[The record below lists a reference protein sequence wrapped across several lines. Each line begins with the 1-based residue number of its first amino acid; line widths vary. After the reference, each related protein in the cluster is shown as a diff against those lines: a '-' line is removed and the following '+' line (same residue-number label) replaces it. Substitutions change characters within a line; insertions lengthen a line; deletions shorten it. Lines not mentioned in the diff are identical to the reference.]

1 MPEQLAVARA
11 NAPTRSYSRGVL
23 ARGVATADEPLPVQ
37 QHQPVYRAPE
47 FGVMCAVRRYLQSL
61 PDGLILPPPL
71 YFAQG

>member
-47 FGVMCAVRRYLQSL
+47 FGVVCAQ
-61 PDGLILPPPL
+61 
-71 YFAQG
+71 